1 MPSADASDSRAK
13 VGRLRPDSFH
23 LSGSKPQT
31 TPWLFAK
38 TMLRAWC
45 DLRHQDNCLISF
57 SRSKAAS
64 SGLDGM
70 PAIECGEPD
79 LGDDPV
85 MQHILLQ

>member
-1 MPSADASDSRAK
+1 
-13 VGRLRPDSFH
+13 
-23 LSGSKPQT
+23 
-31 TPWLFAK
+31 
-38 TMLRAWC
+38 MLRAWC